1 MPIVWIA
8 LPFILAFACYGEIKE
23 RRIPNWLTLGAIAL
37 GLGAAI
43 IEGGLA
49 GLTDSALGLAI
60 AGGLFLPFCLL
71 GVVGGGDMKL
81 MAAVGAIVGWP
92 MVLRVLCDTCI
103 AGGLI
108 AVAIMAWNGILLTTL
123 ANVFRIM
130 VGMQRRQQGLRNPP
144 MVPYAL
150 AITIGTIVAVFV
162 QEF

>member
-8 LPFILAFACYGEIKE
+8 LPFILAFACFGEIRE
-23 RRIPNWLTLGAIAL
+23 RRIPNWLTLGAMAL
-37 GLGAAI
+37 GLGAAA
-43 IEGGLA
+43 IEGGGE
-49 GLTDSALGLAI
+49 GLVDSVLGLAL

-92 MVLRVLCDTCI
+92 RARRVVCDSCI

-108 AVAIMAWNGILLTTL
+108 AAAMMAWKGMLLTTL
-123 ANVFRIM
+123 ANAFRIIF
-130 VGMQRRQQGLRNPP
+130 GMPRRSQGLRNPP

-150 AITIGTIVAVFV
+150 AITIGTLVAVFV
-162 QEF
+162 QEL

>member
-8 LPFILAFACYGEIKE
+8 LPFILAFACYGEIRE

-37 GLGAAI
+37 GVGAAV
-43 IEGGLA
+43 IEGGVE
-49 GLTDSALGLAI
+49 GLKDSALGLAI

-103 AGGLI
+103 AGGVI
-108 AVAIMAWNGILLTTL
+108 AVAIMAWNGVLLTTL
-123 ANVFRIM
+123 GNVFKIM
-130 VGMQRRQQGLRNPP
+130 VGMPRKQQGLRNPP

-150 AITIGTIVAVFV
+150 AITAGTLVAVFV
-162 QEF
+162 QDF